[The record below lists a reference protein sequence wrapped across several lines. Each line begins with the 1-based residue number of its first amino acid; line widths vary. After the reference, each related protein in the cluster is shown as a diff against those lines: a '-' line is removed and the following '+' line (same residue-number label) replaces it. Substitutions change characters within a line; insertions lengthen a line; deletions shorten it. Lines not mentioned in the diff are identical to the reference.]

1 MFHNTELNLTTYST
15 TNPSMMS
22 FEVVSRQQCLDYVS
36 STTTTNYILM
46 GLLLLIG
53 VAMIIWVNREKFT
66 WYRNMQTVKSLYSSD
81 EMEKVGKEFLN
92 GMFETSDTKE
102 ELKEKMK
109 KDLVDIPTFKEGGK

>member
-102 ELKEKMK
+102 ELKEKME